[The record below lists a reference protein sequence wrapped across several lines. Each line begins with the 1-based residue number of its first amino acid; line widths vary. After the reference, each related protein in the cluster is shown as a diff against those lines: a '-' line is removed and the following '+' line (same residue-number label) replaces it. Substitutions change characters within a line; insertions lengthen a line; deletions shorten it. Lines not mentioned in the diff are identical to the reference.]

1 MEDIFLAFICD
12 LAFGDPYWF
21 PHSVRGIG
29 WIISEMEKFIRVHFR
44 TALGLKAA
52 GVVMAICVPAMV
64 WSVTF
69 LLLKVAYL
77 VHPNFYRFSN
87 ILLIYTALSA
97 KSLAQEAGK
106 VYKTL
111 IEGDISRARKQL
123 SYLVSRETH
132 SLEEEGIVRATV
144 ETVAENT
151 VDGVLAPLLY
161 AFLGGAPL
169 AMAYKAIN
177 TLDSMVGYKNEKY
190 IHLGWAS
197 ARLDDMANL
206 IPARLAGLLIPLAS
220 SFCGFNMVNSFKIV
234 IRDRYNH
241 TSPNAGFPE
250 SAVAGALGIQ
260 LGGES
265 TYFGEKVVKP
275 TIGDPVVPLKAD
287 HIKAAINI
295 MYSVAVVMVLSGLII
310 SHWLKY

>member
-12 LAFGDPYWF
+12 LALGDPYWF
-21 PHSVRGIG
+21 PHPVRGIG
-29 WIISEMEKFIRVHFR
+29 WIISGTEKFIRAHFR
-44 TALGLKAA
+44 TALGLKVA
-52 GVVMAICVPAMV
+52 GAVMAVCVPAMV
-64 WSVTF
+64 WSAAF
-69 LLLKVAYL
+69 LLLRVAYL
-77 VHPNFYRFSN
+77 VHPNFYRFAN
-87 ILLIYTALSA
+87 VLLLYTTLSA
-97 KSLAQEAGK
+97 KCLAQEAGR
-106 VYKTL
+106 VYKAL

-132 SLEEEGIVRATV
+132 SLEEEGIVRAAV

-151 VDGVLAPLLY
+151 VDGVLAPLFY

-197 ARLDDMANL
+197 ARLDDLANL
-206 IPARLAGLLIPLAS
+206 IPARLTWLLIPLVS
-220 SFCGFNMVNSFKIV
+220 GLFGFDMVKSFKMV

-250 SAVAGALGIQ
+250 SAVAGALGVQ

-265 TYFGEKVVKP
+265 TYFGKKIAKP
-275 TIGDPVVPLKAD
+275 TIGDPLVPLKAH
-287 HIKAAINI
+287 HIKAATNI
-295 MYSVAVVMVLSGLII
+295 MYGAAAIMVLSGSVIGY
-310 SHWLKY
+310 WLKY